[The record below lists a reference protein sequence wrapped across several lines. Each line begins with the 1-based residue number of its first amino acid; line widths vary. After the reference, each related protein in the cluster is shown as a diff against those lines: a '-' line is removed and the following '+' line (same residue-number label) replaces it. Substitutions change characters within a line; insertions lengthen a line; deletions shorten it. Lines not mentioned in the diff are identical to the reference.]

1 VLILAAF
8 GAAVFCA
15 LAVRRLAG
23 VQGLVASGLFVWLA
37 LYGQVVLLAEVLSE
51 THAFSRGGFLAGHA
65 LLTLGCGLL
74 WWRAGRPGLG
84 PELRVAFEAGQRAV
98 AARSLLPLFA
108 VGVLGLAGL
117 NAVYALGTP
126 ASNGDA
132 NSYHLPRAYYWLQL
146 GTARHFPTSDFRL
159 VEFPPNP
166 SFVYAW
172 LMALGGGGAFHLPQA
187 TAGLALALAVAGL
200 ARATGAGRRAA
211 TFSGLVTLTFP
222 LLILEMGSPQ
232 TDVLSAATGA
242 ASIFFGLRAV
252 RSGEGPDLAG
262 FGLAFGLALGTK
274 LTLFFLLPGLALAL
288 VVAAFAEDRALASR
302 RLARAGGAAL
312 AGFLA
317 LGAYNYVLNL
327 AELGNPIASVRARA
341 VALGGRSVPELATR
355 TTNFLRYGYQILDWP
370 GLARGEG
377 SLLPRLQRRAFE
389 AIARA
394 AGTDLT
400 RGVSFGPVAKSRW
413 LPDEDRSGFGPAGFG
428 VVMVAPILA
437 FVTWRRFRRGGRR
450 EALTAVLLVGIGLSW
465 LAGFVL
471 LNQAWTPQK
480 IRYFLTFVPL
490 LCAPV
495 LPFVYDVALLRVP
508 AMLISLAVAGAV
520 TFLGP
525 YGVRR
530 PGPRDPAEAKRL
542 MEDVISSHVE
552 RLPRLFPP
560 GARIGVVSEFNDVL
574 FHLFRSLPRHRFVP
588 VAEEDVPALLSS
600 GTLDAALVGQ
610 FRSETGQLVTKP
622 GFLLPR
628 NVVVARDAAAVALRL
643 PEPFGVRFLP
653 RGADRLA
660 LLLEQAPRSFGAD
673 PFPLRLGTGIARAIA
688 PEVRLLLPLLHPS
701 SAERVTASCGG
712 SPVPARLTPE
722 ALVLEVP
729 GPCLSSPAPYADLV
743 LSAPGG
749 RVDLKGGA
757 AIVPPRAAGTLLD
770 PFWRQGELP
779 LFGDFLPFVT
789 ATGFLDRE
797 EYDGGSFRWTSGAAT
812 VRLPLHGAPPTGLR
826 VEILGFR
833 GDARLT
839 ITVDGRPVFEGVLP
853 NGALLRD
860 LPIRA
865 AGPSITIGLVSDVFV
880 PPGDGRQLGVCVKEL
895 TLLR

>member
-1 VLILAAF
+1 MLVLPAA
-8 GAAVFCA
+8 AAALFCA
-15 LAVRRLAG
+15 LVIRQLAG
-23 VQGLVASGLFVWLA
+23 VRGLAASGLFVWLA

-51 THAFSRGGFLAGHA
+51 LGLFSRGGFLVGHGF
-65 LLTLGCGLL
+65 LVLVSGLL
-74 WWRAGRPGLG
+74 WRRAGKPALA
-84 PELRVAFEAGQRAV
+84 PELRGAFEVVQRLGSS
-98 AARSLLPLFA
+98 RSILPLFGGA
-108 VGVLGLAGL
+108 VLGLAAL
-117 NAVYALGTP
+117 NAVWAFGTP
-126 ASNGDA
+126 PSNGDA

-166 SFVYAW
+166 SFVCAW
-172 LMALGGGGAFHLPQA
+172 LMALGGGGGFHLPQA
-187 TAGLALALAVAGL
+187 TAGLALALAVSGL
-200 ARATGAGRRAA
+200 ARSTGASRRAA
-211 TFSGLVTLTFP
+211 AFSGLVTLTFP

-232 TDVLSAATGA
+232 TDVLAAATGA

-252 RSGEGPDLAG
+252 RSDSRSDLAG
-262 FGLAFGLALGTK
+262 FGLAFGVALGTK

-288 VVAAFAEDRALASR
+288 VVTALVEDRTRAPR
-302 RLARAGGAAL
+302 RLVRAGAAAV
-312 AGFLA
+312 AGFVA

-394 AGTDLT
+394 AGSDLT
-400 RGVSFGPVAKSRW
+400 RGVAFAPVSKSRW

-437 FVTWRRFRRGGRR
+437 FVTWRRFRRGGSR

-495 LPFVYDVALLRVP
+495 LPIVYEVALLRVP
-508 AMLISLAVAGAV
+508 AMLVSLAVAGAV

-530 PGPRDPAEAKRL
+530 PGPRDPAEGKRL

-560 GARIGVVSEFNDVL
+560 GARIGIVSEFNDVL
-574 FHLFRSLPRHRFVP
+574 FHLFRSLPRYRFVP
-588 VAEEDVPALLSS
+588 VAEEEIPALLAS
-600 GTLDAALVGQ
+600 GRLDAALVGQ
-610 FRSETGQLVTKP
+610 FRNEAGQLVTKP

-628 NVVVARDAAAVALRL
+628 NVVASRDAAAVALRL

-653 RGADRLA
+653 RGADRVA
-660 LLLEQAPRSFGAD
+660 LLLEQAPRSFGGD
-673 PFPLRLGTGIARAIA
+673 PFLVRLGTGIARAVDA
-688 PEVRLLLPLLHPS
+688 DVRLVLPLLRPS
-701 SAERVTASCGG
+701 PAERVSARCAGAE
-712 SPVPARLTPE
+712 VPARLAPE
-722 ALVLEVP
+722 ALVIDIP
-729 GPCLSSPAPYADLV
+729 GACLSIAAPYADFV
-743 LSAPGG
+743 LSAWGG
-749 RVDLKGGA
+749 SVDLKGGG
-757 AIVPPRAAGTLLD
+757 AIVPSRAAGTLLD
-770 PFWRQGELP
+770 PFWRQRELA

-789 ATGFLDRE
+789 ASGFLDRE

-812 VRLPLHGAPPTGLR
+812 VRLPLDGAPPTGLR

-839 ITVDGRPVFEGVLP
+839 VTVDGQPAFEGVLP

-865 AGPSITIGLVSDVFV
+865 AGSSITIGLLSDVFV